1 MAKLFK
7 FLLKTVL
14 SVSSDADAQ
23 SRIYRLW
30 LLTAGTPSTMKSRYD
45 AFRQR
50 LLQLGWIAGQ
60 NITDKP
66 IRPKLF
72 VCCCV
77 LFSVLL
83 LDDSF
88 SRAQQSVKM
97 AKIGWLSPGSSASAT
112 RLNEFRQ
119 ELHKLGYIEGKNI
132 IIESRYAEDKLE
144 RLPVLAD
151 ELVAL
156 KVDVIITRGTPES
169 LALKKATN
177 IIPIV
182 FFTVTDP
189 IGAGLVESLARPGGN
204 ITGFS
209 SMESVLAGKRLE
221 LLKETVPRLARTA
234 VLWNPKDLSSVQQ
247 WKQSQAAAPELGL
260 QLHSMEV
267 SSAERYEIAFKEAVK
282 TRSTA
287 LAVIAGSL
295 EDANQKQIL
304 DLATKNKLPAIYS
317 RPEFV
322 GNGGLMSYGADGTEP
337 IRRATLLVDKILK
350 GAKPADLP
358 VEQASKFA
366 LVINFK
372 AAKQIGLTIPQ
383 SVFARANRV
392 IR

>member
-1 MAKLFK
+1 MV
-7 FLLKTVL
+7 T
-14 SVSSDADAQ
+14 
-23 SRIYRLW
+23 
-30 LLTAGTPSTMKSRYD
+30 
-45 AFRQR
+45 
-50 LLQLGWIAGQ
+50 
-60 NITDKP
+60 
-66 IRPKLF
+66 
-72 VCCCV
+72 
-77 LFSVLL
+77 VLL
-83 LDDSF
+83 LIGFFMATSDVIE
-88 SRAQQSVKM
+88 AQQSK
-97 AKIGWLSPGSSASAT
+97 KILKVGWLSPRSAASAT

-119 ELHKLGYIEGKNI
+119 ELHKLGYMEGKNI
-132 IIESRYAEDKLE
+132 IIESRYAEEKLE
-144 RLPVLAD
+144 RLPLLAD

-156 KVDVIITRGTPES
+156 KVDVLFTRGTPET

-177 IIPIV
+177 TIPIV
-182 FFTVTDP
+182 FYTVTDP
-189 IGAGLVESLARPGGN
+189 VGAGLVESLARPGGN

-209 SMESVLAGKRLE
+209 SIESVLAGKRLE
-221 LLKETVPRLARTA
+221 LLKETVPKLLRVS

-267 SSAERYEIAFKEAVK
+267 SSADRYETAFKEAVK

-304 DLATKNKLPAIYS
+304 DLATKNKLPAIYP
-317 RPEFV
+317 RLEFV
-322 GNGGLMSYGADGTEP
+322 SNGGLMSYGADGTEP
-337 IRRATLLVDKILK
+337 IRRAALLVDKILK

-366 LVINFK
+366 LVINLK

-383 SVFARANRV
+383 SVFARADRV